1 MSDVSMDK
9 KLKGKDLITI
19 GIFSAIYFVIN
30 FIFMLMGGIHPVLW
44 MLMPGFIAVF
54 AGIPF
59 MLMVAKVQ
67 KPGAVFLM
75 GLITALIYFATGQ
88 FTLVILVAMAST
100 CILSEIVRGITKYNS
115 FKGNSIAYVIYS
127 LGMVGSPLPIWLF
140 KKDFLAQIAEQGM
153 PLDYVSAVE
162 ALSSNAMLIVLIV
175 APIIGGIIGAF
186 IAKGL
191 FQKHFVKAGIVI
203 MSSLSR
209 NHTLKIDPRTELLL
223 LVMANVVAF
232 TQHSVWV
239 EITWVVLLLLL
250 IIVCGCK
257 KAAGKLAVAFGI
269 FLFLQYYVFPN
280 GPKMIASSFTII
292 VSYARKIFPCL
303 LLEH

>member
-44 MLMPGFIAVF
+44 MLMPSFIAVF

-191 FQKHFVKAGIVI
+191 FQKHFVKAGIV
-203 MSSLSR
+203 
-209 NHTLKIDPRTELLL
+209 
-223 LVMANVVAF
+223 
-232 TQHSVWV
+232 
-239 EITWVVLLLLL
+239 
-250 IIVCGCK
+250 
-257 KAAGKLAVAFGI
+257 
-269 FLFLQYYVFPN
+269 
-280 GPKMIASSFTII
+280 
-292 VSYARKIFPCL
+292 
-303 LLEH
+303 

>member
-59 MLMVAKVQ
+59 MLMVVKVQ

-191 FQKHFVKAGIVI
+191 FQKHFVKAGIV
-203 MSSLSR
+203 
-209 NHTLKIDPRTELLL
+209 
-223 LVMANVVAF
+223 
-232 TQHSVWV
+232 
-239 EITWVVLLLLL
+239 
-250 IIVCGCK
+250 
-257 KAAGKLAVAFGI
+257 
-269 FLFLQYYVFPN
+269 
-280 GPKMIASSFTII
+280 
-292 VSYARKIFPCL
+292 
-303 LLEH
+303 